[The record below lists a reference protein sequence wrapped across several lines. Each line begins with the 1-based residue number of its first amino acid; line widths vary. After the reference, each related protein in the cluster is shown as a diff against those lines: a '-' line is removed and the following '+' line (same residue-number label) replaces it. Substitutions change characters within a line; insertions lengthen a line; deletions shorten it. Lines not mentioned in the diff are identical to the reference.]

1 MDQIFWP
8 YILCSFRALKF
19 PFLST
24 EVGFSP
30 ISKAWAK
37 EVHAIVNETMLLKV
51 LDETTDTF
59 EKKVEHSWNN
69 SWQFHISSDTLHRER
84 LSRASL
90 PICKN
95 SPVIAFCNLIYQLK
109 SSLFIQHWNGSW
121 WDYWLET
128 KRRWLFIVCDGLLWD
143 SLLPGSLQWEMDSF
157 LYTF

>member
-8 YILCSFRALKF
+8 YILCSFRALEF

-59 EKKVEHSWNN
+59 EKTGLEK
-69 SWQFHISSDTLHRER
+69 
-84 LSRASL
+84 
-90 PICKN
+90 
-95 SPVIAFCNLIYQLK
+95 LI
-109 SSLFIQHWNGSW
+109 
-121 WDYWLET
+121 ET
-128 KRRWLFIVCDGLLWD
+128 NK
-143 SLLPGSLQWEMDSF
+143 
-157 LYTF
+157 YTFSRH